1 MFLSLI
7 TGGEIMGTDLKR
19 AVIRS
24 IDKLKKAISVKSSE
38 IARLENELKCHET
51 VLELLGSN
59 GRGKV
64 RVGSGAR
71 RSATNLREVLARLPD
86 QFTSQDF
93 VKAAVRT
100 KKPSVYLRQTL
111 SRWARQGKI
120 KRVERGKYHKVRNG
134 GMHRMAA

>member
-1 MFLSLI
+1 M
-7 TGGEIMGTDLKR
+7 EANLKR

-24 IDKLKKAISVKSSE
+24 IDRLKKAISLKSSE
-38 IARLENELKCHET
+38 IAQLENELKRHQT
-51 VLELLGSN
+51 VLELLGRN
-59 GRGKV
+59 GRGKI
-64 RVGSGAR
+64 RVASGAR
-71 RSATNLREVLARLPD
+71 RSPTNLREVLARLPD
-86 QFTSQDF
+86 QFTSKDF

-134 GMHRMAA
+134 SAHRMAA

>member
-1 MFLSLI
+1 M
-7 TGGEIMGTDLKR
+7 
-19 AVIRS
+19 RS

-38 IARLENELKCHET
+38 IAQLEDELKRHQT
-51 VLELLGSN
+51 VLELLGRN
-59 GRGKV
+59 GRGRV
-64 RVGSGAR
+64 RAGSGAMR
-71 RSATNLREVLARLPD
+71 GRTNLRDVLARLPD
-86 QFTSQDF
+86 KFTSRDF

-134 GMHRMAA
+134 GMHRIAA

>member
-1 MFLSLI
+1 
-7 TGGEIMGTDLKR
+7 MGVDLKT
-19 AVIRS
+19 AVMRS

-38 IARLENELKCHET
+38 IAQLEDELKRHQT
-51 VLELLGSN
+51 VLELLGRN
-59 GRGKV
+59 GRGRV
-64 RVGSGAR
+64 RAGSGATR
-71 RSATNLREVLARLPD
+71 GRSNLRDVLARLPD
-86 QFTSQDF
+86 KFTSRDF

>member
-1 MFLSLI
+1 M
-7 TGGEIMGTDLKR
+7 EANLKR

-24 IDKLKKAISVKSSE
+24 IDRLKKAISLKSSE
-38 IARLENELKCHET
+38 IAQLENELKRHQT
-51 VLELLGSN
+51 VLELLGRN
-59 GRGKV
+59 GRGKI
-64 RVGSGAR
+64 RVASGAR
-71 RSATNLREVLARLPD
+71 RSPTNLREVLARLPD
-86 QFTSQDF
+86 QFTSKDF

-134 GMHRMAA
+134 SAHRMAAEIST